1 MDNLEDLHLLTVLE
15 FSDLEEEAQR
25 DAVVA
30 AYFRGCEVVEDR
42 SSTRRLPGNWPALD
56 KPMLEKWLTSPSASD
71 YRHSVV
77 EQARKARLIEQ
88 QTVDAWRDKLYVP
101 DDKQDP
107 RVQSFLEGWRVRGGE
122 IIAIQ
127 RRNGLR

>member
-1 MDNLEDLHLLTVLE
+1 MDNLEDLHLLTILD
-15 FSDLEEEAQR
+15 FAQLEEDTQR

-56 KPMLEKWLTSPSASD
+56 KALPEEWLTNPSASD
-71 YRHSVV
+71 YRHSAV
-77 EQARKARLIEQ
+77 EQARKAGLIDDE
-88 QTVDAWRDKLYVP
+88 TVRAWRDKLNVP
-101 DDKQDP
+101 DTQQDS

-122 IIAIQ
+122 IISIQ